1 MKKIL
6 IIYSDYYP
14 DISKGLVTNAVSYLK
29 KDFNIYKL
37 KVPGCYEI
45 PISIIKRIKKFDG
58 FIALGCIIQGETAH
72 FHFISQSI
80 NNALMKIM
88 IDKKKPIG
96 NGILTCVN
104 KQQAK
109 KRFKKG
115 IEAAIAVKM
124 LIS

>member
-45 PISIIKRIKKFDG
+45 PISIIKRIKNLMALSLLVVLFKEKQHI
-58 FIALGCIIQGETAH
+58 FILYLN
-72 FHFISQSI
+72 QSI
-80 NNALMKIM
+80 
-88 IDKKKPIG
+88 
-96 NGILTCVN
+96 TH
-104 KQQAK
+104 
-109 KRFKKG
+109 
-115 IEAAIAVKM
+115 
-124 LIS
+124 